1 MVDFPASHVSFEGS
15 RYLLGVSKSTPYIQG
30 VLNLKNKTE
39 TIPVQGGPLPYQ
51 L

>member
-1 MVDFPASHVSFEGS
+1 MLVLSLREVDISGDLE
-15 RYLLGVSKSTPYIQG
+15 TPYIQG